1 MRIAI
6 LEDDEHIGE
15 LLKIWIEADDNAC
28 AVFATGKTLINA
40 LKRDSFDIILLDWIV
55 PDINGEEAL
64 QWIRE
69 NIDWHIPVVFVTA
82 RDSEDDI
89 ARILD
94 VGADDYLVKPVR
106 QKELLAR
113 IRALARRSNILE
125 DQHNASIIEKGEYRI
140 DTGARMVYKD
150 NEPVKLT
157 QKEYELVVFLF
168 NNIGRIV
175 SRSHIMESVWGH
187 HADLNTRTADTH
199 ISRIRNKLGLVPENG
214 WRINAIYHHGY
225 RLENLSQEKSN

>member
-28 AVFATGKTLINA
+28 SVFETGKSLIAA
-40 LKRDSFDIILLDWIV
+40 LKRDSYDIILLDWMV

-64 QWIRE
+64 QWIRD

-82 RDSEDDI
+82 RDSEDDV

-94 VGADDYLVKPVR
+94 IGADDYLVKPVR

-113 IRALARRSNILE
+113 IRALARRSNIHE
-125 DQHNASIIEKGEYRI
+125 DQHSTTIIQKGDYRI
-140 DTGARMVYKD
+140 DTGARTVYKD

-157 QKEYELVVFLF
+157 QKEYELILFLF

-225 RLENLSQEKSN
+225 RLENLTQENTD